1 MVGWWRPGD
10 EGHTVYEF
18 IHGGA
23 YVCSMP
29 DISTSGSALLDE
41 LAWRGLLHQT
51 TEGLAEALTNGKV
64 TAYCGFDPTAPSLHV
79 GNLIP
84 IMGLVHLQ
92 RAGHRPIAMVGGG
105 TGYIGDPSGKA
116 TERQLN
122 DAETV
127 AANTAA
133 IRGQLQRF
141 LDFSGPRGAMMLD
154 NATWLL
160 KLDVIGFLRDVGKHF
175 PVNYM
180 LAKESVKTRLEGG
193 ISFTEFAYMLLQAYD
208 YLELH
213 KREGAIL
220 QVGGSDQ
227 WGNIT
232 AGVELIRRSSGGVAH
247 GLTFPLITTASGTK
261 FGKTESGAVWL
272 DPERT
277 SPYRFYQFWMN
288 ADDRDAARYLRLY
301 TLMSR
306 EEIESLEGEIAVRP
320 ESRAAQAALARDVT
334 TRVHGADAARVAAEV
349 SALLFS
355 GAAAAALS
363 GPALDALRLEM
374 PFVEVTA
381 EAIRGAELGG
391 AEGGQA
397 APEDAID
404 VVELFV
410 AAKLAASKGAARR
423 LLEQGGLYV
432 NGERVGAGDRRL
444 GRRALLSGGYILLRK
459 GAREYALVRV
469 AT

>member
-1 MVGWWRPGD
+1 MVTPPM
-10 EGHTVYEF
+10 TI
-18 IHGGA
+18 IHCRA

-29 DISTSGSALLDE
+29 DTSTSGSALLGE
-41 LAWRGLLHQT
+41 LEWRGLLHQT
-51 TEGLAEALTNGKV
+51 TEGLPEALNAGSI

-92 RAGHRPIAMVGGG
+92 RAGHRPIALVGGG
-105 TGYIGDPSGKA
+105 TGFIGDPSGKA
-116 TERQLN
+116 SERQLN
-122 DAETV
+122 TPDIV
-127 AANTAA
+127 AANTAS
-133 IRGQLQRF
+133 IRGQLERF
-141 LDFSGPRGAMMLD
+141 LDFSGPRGAMMQD
-154 NATWLL
+154 NAEWLL

-175 PVNYM
+175 SINYM
-180 LAKESVKTRLEGG
+180 LAKESVKSRLEGG

-213 KREGAIL
+213 KRAGARL

-232 AGVELIRRSSGGVAH
+232 AGVELIRRSSGGDAH
-247 GLTFPLITTASGTK
+247 GLTFPLVTTAAGTK

-272 DPERT
+272 DPART

-306 EEIESLEGEIAVRP
+306 DTIESLEREIAERP
-320 ESRAAQAALARDVT
+320 EARAAQAALAAEVT
-334 TRVHGADAARVAAEV
+334 GRVHGAEAARVASEV
-349 SALLFS
+349 SALLFG
-355 GAAAAALS
+355 GAEASSLSVAALE
-363 GPALDALRLEM
+363 ALRLEM
-374 PFVEVTA
+374 PFVEVA
-381 EAIRGAELGG
+381 ADAVRGAGDAGG
-391 AEGGQA
+391 GTGAGPA
-397 APEDAID
+397 APETID

-410 AAKLAASKGAARR
+410 AAQLVPSKGAARR

-432 NGERVGAGDRRL
+432 NGERVSAGNRRL
-444 GRRALLSGGYILLRK
+444 GPQAMLPGGYVLLRK
-459 GAREYALVRV
+459 GAREYGLVRV